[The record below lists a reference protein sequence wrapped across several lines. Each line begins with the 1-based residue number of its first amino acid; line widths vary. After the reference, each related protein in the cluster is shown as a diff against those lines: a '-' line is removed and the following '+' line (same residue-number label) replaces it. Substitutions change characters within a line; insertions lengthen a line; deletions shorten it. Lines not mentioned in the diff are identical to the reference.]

1 MLDTTF
7 FRDCE
12 AAAERWDVQALAL
25 GSDTR
30 YESTTFGLGCPP
42 HARFPVASV
51 TKPMTA
57 ALALQLLDLDASTAV
72 WPEDVRVRH
81 LLAHTAGFASELAD
95 LERFGDG
102 DGALEA
108 VVKELPSLDRPFG
121 VDEVWSYANSG
132 YWLAGWLSAQAA
144 GASFEDT
151 VARHVFEPAGMAD
164 SGFDAEGYPKAR
176 RASGGVVSNVPDLL
190 AFARWLL
197 DRPFFDAMR
206 TVRGKPVA
214 GVYGLGLFGRRIA
227 GVDVWGHPGSYQTA
241 KGSLLVVPARAA
253 MFVALA
259 TGSKGDR
266 ALRLLEELW
275 LERLL
280 GERAA
285 RPAHVEL
292 SPAQFAAFAGSYAN
306 QQSEATVTVDG
317 ARLRV
322 DFLDLV
328 SGERTLRE
336 AHPIGPVTFEVC
348 GGDFDGERFD
358 FPREGFARFGSR
370 LCRRVE

>member
-7 FRDCE
+7 FRACE

-30 YESTTFGLGCPP
+30 HESTTFGLGCAPQ
-42 HARFPVASV
+42 ARFLVASV

-57 ALALQLLDLDASTAV
+57 ALALQLLDLDAPTSV

-81 LLAHTAGFASELAD
+81 LLAHTTGFVSELAD

-102 DGALEA
+102 DGALAAA
-108 VVKELPSLDRPFG
+108 VEELPSLDRPFG

-144 GASFEDT
+144 GTSFEDALT
-151 VARHVFEPAGMAD
+151 RHVFEPAGMTA
-164 SGFDAEGYPKAR
+164 SGFDDEGYPRAR
-176 RASGGVVSNVPDLL
+176 RSSGGVVSNVPDLL

-197 DRPFFDAMR
+197 DRPIFDAMR

-266 ALRLLEELW
+266 ALRRLEELW

-280 GERAA
+280 GERAV
-285 RPAHVEL
+285 RPGCVEL
-292 SPAQFAAFAGSYAN
+292 SPAQLAAFAGRYAN
-306 QQSEATVTVDG
+306 QQTQATVAVDG
-317 ARLRV
+317 ARLHV
-322 DFLDLV
+322 DFLELV
-328 SGERTLRE
+328 SGERTVLE
-336 AHPIGPVTFEVC
+336 ANPIGPATFEVL

-370 LCRRVE
+370 LCRRVA